1 MVFSFISPSESVSYA
16 PDHDALNALA
26 ASQAG
31 YFTTAQARECGF
43 SNQLIHSHLNT
54 GNFERVQRGIYRLKV
69 IPHGDNGDLVIH
81 WLWSRT
87 KGIFSHQTALSLLH
101 LSDVLP
107 ARTHMTLPA
116 ALEPTL
122 NRKTPTGLVL
132 HFANIGDSDRQW
144 FGTVPITT
152 PYRAIRDCMKA
163 GESDEILNQAIDESE
178 ERGLIT
184 RKQAQYTRAL
194 LIIRSHR
201 DP

>member
-1 MVFSFISPSESVSYA
+1 MSYA

-43 SNQLIHSHLNT
+43 SNQLIRSHFTT
-54 GNFERVQRGIYRLKV
+54 GNFERVQRGIYRLKA
-69 IPHGDNGDLVIH
+69 IPPGDNGDLVIH
-81 WLWSRT
+81 WLWSKT
-87 KGIFSHQTALSLLH
+87 QGIFSHQTALSLLH

-116 ALEPTL
+116 ALESTH

-132 HFANIGDSDRQW
+132 HFADIPDRDRQW

-152 PYRAIRDCMKA
+152 PYRAILDCIA
-163 GESDEILNQAIDESE
+163 AAESEDILTQAIDEAE
-178 ERGLIT
+178 ERGLIN
-184 RKQAQYTRAL
+184 RKQAEYTRAL

>member
-1 MVFSFISPSESVSYA
+1 MGYA
-16 PDHDALNALA
+16 PDHDALHALA
-26 ASQAG
+26 SSQDG
-31 YFTTAQARECGF
+31 YFTTTQARECGF
-43 SNQLIHSHLNT
+43 SNQLIRSHLIT
-54 GNFERVQRGIYRLKV
+54 GNFEHVQRGIYRLKV

-81 WLWSRT
+81 WLWSKT
-87 KGIFSHQTALSLLH
+87 QGIFSHQTALSLLY

-122 NRKTPTGLVL
+122 HRKTPTGLVL
-132 HFANIGDSDRQW
+132 HFADIPDGDRQW

-152 PYRAIRDCMKA
+152 PYRAILDCIKTA
-163 GESDEILNQAIDESE
+163 ESDNILTQAIDEAD

-184 RKQAQYTRAL
+184 RKQAEYTRAL